1 MKIPFKRK
9 LAPSNDGKALNL
21 NKEHLKDNVQLESN
35 INNTVDNSN
44 PINSE
49 TNYQICFMC
58 KKIISSEIKKPEWK
72 WNLNTIQ
79 PMCIVCYERKSKEYE
94 KIINYCNECNKR
106 LGFIRYN
113 PKPLWGVNGQ
123 LCRACWDLKNSTFK
137 K

>member
-9 LAPSNDGKALNL
+9 LTHSNDGKALNL
-21 NKEHLKDNVQLESN
+21 NKEHLKDNVQVESN

-49 TNYQICFMC
+49 TNYLICFMC
-58 KKIISSEIKKPEWK
+58 KEKISSEIKKPEWK